1 MIISLLL
8 FLSLNLLADDF
19 HIIGDDSR
27 VQIHDSSKEYF
38 RSLGKVTSG
47 CSGTL
52 ITAKHVLTAAHCLYN
67 NKAQKFDNG
76 HNFIPGAVKKG
87 DYPYGAYNWSKAYL
101 LKELV
106 DLPKNN
112 VSLDY
117 AVIELEKE
125 VLNYDPKLIEL
136 LNTEKTDIYE
146 FEKTSINGY
155 PGEKAS
161 NTLWRDK
168 CSSKNINED
177 NLTFIC
183 DSTKGMS
190 GSGILFH
197 QDNKNYLVAV
207 NSGGMTINYSDGN
220 TRVFNQGAKITN
232 KVYEQINKWINKDY
246 GDETHVLENKNDY
259 FQFKIITNCK
269 EGLNFYHT
277 ENSESNVSSST
288 LITKENPLVL
298 KVKSSE
304 IFYRAQVIGERSYFA
319 SKDYSILI
327 DGKEED
333 ADKISIDS
341 GLHSALNFTLNCH

>member
-1 MIISLLL
+1 MILSIIF
-8 FLSLNLLADDF
+8 FLSFKLLADDF

-52 ITAKHVLTAAHCLYN
+52 ITAKHVLTAAHCLYD
-67 NKAQKFDNG
+67 NKTQKFSSG

-87 DYPYGAYNWSKAYL
+87 DYPFGAYNWSKAYL

-106 DLPKNN
+106 DLPENN

-117 AVIELEKE
+117 AIIELDRE
-125 VLNYDPKLIEL
+125 VSSYGPKLIEL
-136 LNTEKTDIYE
+136 LNTEKTNIYE
-146 FEKTSINGY
+146 FQSTSINGY
-155 PGEKAS
+155 PGEKAT
-161 NTLWRDK
+161 NTLWKDK

-190 GSGILFH
+190 GSGILYH
-197 QDNKNYLVAV
+197 KGEKNYLVAV

-232 KVYEQINKWINKDY
+232 KVYEQITKWTNNDY
-246 GDETHVLENKNDY
+246 GDETHVLENKSDY

-269 EGLNFYHT
+269 EGLNFYHA
-277 ENSESNVSSST
+277 ENSESNIMSSI
-288 LITKENPLVL
+288 LITEENPLIL
-298 KVKSSE
+298 KLKSSE
-304 IFYRAQVIGERSYFA
+304 ILYRAQVIGERSYFA

-327 DGKEED
+327 DGELKD
-333 ADKISIDS
+333 AAKISIDS